1 MANLALDRAQR
12 RIAHAVRSRGLLLRF
27 FYGRG
32 GTIGRG
38 GGRAGRAI
46 LATPALARTGRL
58 RFTEQGEVISF
69 RYSLPPI
76 AHRHLEQIVSAVLL
90 AAAGTGSPGAEA
102 KYARVMEE
110 LEDRSRHAY
119 RELVYDDAEFWA
131 YYTQATPIEHIALLP
146 IASRPVFR
154 PGNALAG
161 IEGLRAIPWNF
172 AWVQSRTTLVGWY
185 GLGSALDS
193 FISEDPTH
201 LATLQ
206 EMHAEWPFF
215 RTVLANAQLELAR
228 AHLPTARMYVDRV
241 RPKALGKRI
250 GERIEQEHAS
260 SVAMLLKVTRQN
272 DLLEHAQVVRNTINF
287 RNPAVM
293 PLSAMQVI
301 LMNAWGNLNEDEQ
314 AGIWREAMLQSIA
327 GIAAAMQSTG

>member
-1 MANLALDRAQR
+1 
-12 RIAHAVRSRGLLLRF
+12 
-27 FYGRG
+27 
-32 GTIGRG
+32 
-38 GGRAGRAI
+38 
-46 LATPALARTGRL
+46 
-58 RFTEQGEVISF
+58 
-69 RYSLPPI
+69 
-76 AHRHLEQIVSAVLL
+76 
-90 AAAGTGSPGAEA
+90 
-102 KYARVMEE
+102 
-110 LEDRSRHAY
+110 
-119 RELVYDDAEFWA
+119 
-131 YYTQATPIEHIALLP
+131 
-146 IASRPVFR
+146 
-154 PGNALAG
+154 
-161 IEGLRAIPWNF
+161 
-172 AWVQSRTTLVGWY
+172 
-185 GLGSALDS
+185 
-193 FISEDPTH
+193 
-201 LATLQ
+201 
-206 EMHAEWPFF
+206 MHAEWPFF

-250 GERIEQEHAS
+250 GERLEQEHAS